1 MVRAEDPSSMFLSL
15 TVSLLLRKI
24 IQNLELEYGMGARI
38 FWQSHI
44 GALFNQQG
52 LIPKENISLFK
63 LAVYYLIRTQ
73 TL

>member
-1 MVRAEDPSSMFLSL
+1 MFLTL
-15 TVSLLLRKI
+15 TISLLLRKI
-24 IQNLELEYGMGARI
+24 IQNLEIECGVGARI
-38 FWQSHI
+38 FGQSHT